1 MGTGSLHTLKQIAA
15 IASHH
20 LYTAFPLYPSRTQET
35 NFKKT
40 KKKKTVCS
48 KPALLLSII
57 MSFAENRQP
66 FQSAISIQNAIKIE
80 AVKLSGAVGANL
92 AVTHIKIPF
101 R

>member
-1 MGTGSLHTLKQIAA
+1 
-15 IASHH
+15 
-20 LYTAFPLYPSRTQET
+20 
-35 NFKKT
+35 
-40 KKKKTVCS
+40 
-48 KPALLLSII
+48 

-101 R
+101 RRQNGSRQVMIEHLFIKG